1 MILVRNIFQLKFGK
15 AREAKE
21 LWKEG
26 KMLISSVNNKPYR
39 VLFDLTG
46 DSYTMVLEFTFESLA
61 HFENAASKDMGSIE
75 WKNWYAKFVPLCR
88 SGRREI
94 FSIHEES
101 QA

>member
-21 LWKEG
+21 LWNEG
-26 KMLISSVNNKPYR
+26 KAFMLSENRPVR

-46 DSYTMVLEFTFESLA
+46 DSYTMVLEMTFENLGQ
-61 HFENAASKDMGSIE
+61 FESGAQSTMNETE
-75 WKNWYAKFVPLCR
+75 WRNWYSKFINVCE

-94 FSIHEES
+94 FTIHEES
-101 QA
+101 K